1 MEDTQAFQAAH
12 GDDATFFVD
21 SRLTGQWTGYDH
33 DRIVEAVMCAP
44 VNGVDDAASRISFLK
59 DQGLPESSHADNR
72 ATGDEPSTISEVERT
87 ENADAAPIVETP
99 TPVREH
105 TKPAADERKPA
116 SGPEPETTGGGDL
129 TTGEPDGYE
138 EMPST

>member
-1 MEDTQAFQAAH
+1 M
-12 GDDATFFVD
+12 D
-21 SRLTGQWTGYDH
+21 SGYDH

-59 DQGLPESSHADNR
+59 DQGLPESSHADNK

-99 TPVREH
+99 TPSCGSVPRSPPPMNANRHPDPSPRPRE
-105 TKPAADERKPA
+105 AA
-116 SGPEPETTGGGDL
+116 T
-129 TTGEPDGYE
+129 
-138 EMPST
+138 

>member
-33 DRIVEAVMCAP
+33 DRIVDAVMCAP

-59 DQGLPESSHADNR
+59 DQGLPESSHADNK

-87 ENADAAPIVETP
+87 ETLTPRQSSKPPHPCGSIRSPPPMNANRHPDPSPRPREAAT
-99 TPVREH
+99 
-105 TKPAADERKPA
+105 
-116 SGPEPETTGGGDL
+116 
-129 TTGEPDGYE
+129 
-138 EMPST
+138 